1 MAKVSVYLNFMGK
14 TEEAFNFYKDVFG
27 TEFVEPMQRMG
38 EVPQDDSESALPENE
53 KNMIMHVELPIL
65 AGMSL
70 MGTDMLESM
79 GHKIKYGNNMSI
91 NLMPDTE
98 EETRRLFDQ
107 LSEGGSEVMQLEKMF
122 WGDLFGSCVDKYGI
136 RWMFDCPA
144 EKK

>member
-27 TEFVEPMQRMG
+27 TDFIEPMQRMAD
-38 EVPQDDSESALPENE
+38 VPQDNSQPPLAENE
-53 KNMIMHVELPIL
+53 KNMVMHVELPIL

-79 GHKIKYGNNMSI
+79 GHKIKYGKKMAI
-91 NLMPDTE
+91 NLRPNTE
-98 EETRRLFDQ
+98 EETHRLFDR
-107 LSEGGSEVMQLEKMF
+107 LSEDGSEVMQLEKMF

-136 RWMFDCPA
+136 RWMFDYPA
-144 EKK
+144 QK

>member
-27 TEFVEPMQRMG
+27 TDFIEPMQRMAD
-38 EVPQDDSESALPENE
+38 VPQDNSQPPLAENE

-70 MGTDMLESM
+70 MGTDMLKSM

-91 NLMPDTE
+91 NLMPNTE
-98 EETRRLFDQ
+98 EETHRLFDR
-107 LSEGGSEVMQLEKMF
+107 LSEDGSEVMHHHEQAERPFSL
-122 WGDLFGSCVDKYGI
+122 VDI
-136 RWMFDCPA
+136 HTPS
-144 EKK
+144 E